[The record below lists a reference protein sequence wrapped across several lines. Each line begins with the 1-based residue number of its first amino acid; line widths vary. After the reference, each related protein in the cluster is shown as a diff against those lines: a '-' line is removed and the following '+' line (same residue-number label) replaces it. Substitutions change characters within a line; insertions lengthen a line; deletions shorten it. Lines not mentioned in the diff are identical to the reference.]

1 MKHVRRL
8 KPSPAMVVAC
18 IALTVALGGTS
29 YAAITLPKNSVGTK
43 QLKKNAV
50 TSPKIK
56 DNAVRGADVLESSLA
71 KVPSATTADTAATA
85 APSGAAGGGL
95 VGTYPAPTIG
105 ADAVGSVNVVNASS
119 GAGLRKQDI
128 AAVVTTAT
136 FDPSS
141 IPANS
146 CGSAVGIVPG
156 AQLGDSIV
164 FQPTGGTWG
173 NLTWMPWLVNGANS
187 VEMRLCNPTNSAT
200 DPGAVTFQ
208 VLLIR

>member
-1 MKHVRRL
+1 
-8 KPSPAMVVAC
+8 MVVAC

-29 YAAITLPKNSVGTK
+29 YAAIKLPKNSVGTK
-43 QLKKNAV
+43 QLRVNAV

-56 DNAVRGADVLESSLA
+56 NNAVTGADVLESSLA

-95 VGTYPAPTIG
+95 VGTYPAPTIA
-105 ADAVGSVNVVNASS
+105 ADAVGSANVVNASS
-119 GAGLRKQDI
+119 GAGLRKADL
-128 AAVVTTAT
+128 AAVVTTAA
-136 FDPSS
+136 FDPPM

-146 CGSAVGIVPG
+146 CGSALAVVPG

-164 FQPTGGTWG
+164 FQPQSSTWG
-173 NLTWMPWLVNGANS
+173 NLSWMPWLVNGTNS

-200 DPGAVTFQ
+200 DPAVVNFQ